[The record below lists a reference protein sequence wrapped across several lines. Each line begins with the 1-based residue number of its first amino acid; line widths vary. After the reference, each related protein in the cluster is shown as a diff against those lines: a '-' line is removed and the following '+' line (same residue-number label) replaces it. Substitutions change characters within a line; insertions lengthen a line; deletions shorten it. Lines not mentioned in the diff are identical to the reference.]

1 MLIKEVGITN
11 KINPIITEFERNDS
25 SALLIHRLKA
35 HHRETYLHCARVAL
49 YTLLLAEAMEY
60 NQQELTVIY
69 RSAWLHDIG
78 KLNVPHL
85 MLDDDSTQ
93 DTDASTIDHCELGK
107 QIVSQW
113 GDHQWVDVDMILY
126 HHENLDGTGYYGRNW
141 RHLSL
146 PARLIRVTDSYD
158 KMKNAN
164 GIMNSDTMEHVF
176 EELFRW
182 SDIIYDLSVLE
193 SFQQIIKSIRT
204 SLLLPYSK

>member
-1 MLIKEVGITN
+1 MLINEVGTN
-11 KINPIITEFERNDS
+11 KKISHIITEFERSDS
-25 SALLIHRLKA
+25 SALLIRRLKA
-35 HHRETYLHCARVAL
+35 HHRETYLHSARVAL
-49 YTLLLAEAMEY
+49 YTLLLADAMEY
-60 NQQELTVIY
+60 NQHELTVIY

-85 MLDDDSTQ
+85 MLDDDSTKSM
-93 DTDASTIDHCELGK
+93 DASTIDHCEMGK
-107 QIVSQW
+107 QIVIQW
-113 GDHQWVDVDMILY
+113 GDHQWVDVDMVLY

-141 RHLSL
+141 RQLSL
-146 PARLIRVTDSYD
+146 PTRLIRITDSYD

-164 GIMNSDTMEHVF
+164 GIVNSHTMEFVF

-193 SFQQIIKSIRT
+193 RFQQIIKSLRT

>member
-1 MLIKEVGITN
+1 MLINEIGTTQKV
-11 KINPIITEFERNDS
+11 NPILTEFERTDS
-25 SALLIHRLKA
+25 SALLIRRLKA
-35 HHRETYLHCARVAL
+35 HHRETYLHSARVAL

-78 KLNVPHL
+78 KLNVPPE

-93 DTDASTIDHCELGK
+93 NSDASTIDHCELGK

-126 HHENLDGTGYYGRNW
+126 HHENLDGTGHYGLNW
-141 RHLSL
+141 RQLSL
-146 PARLIRVTDSYD
+146 PTRLIRVTDSYD
-158 KMKNAN
+158 KMRNAN
-164 GIMNSDTMEHVF
+164 GALNSHTMEYVF

-182 SDIIYDLSVLE
+182 SDVMYDLCLVE
-193 SFQQIIKSIRT
+193 RFQQIIKSLRT